1 MDGWSGLLKAV
12 LSPLLAYS
20 RVTDL
25 PWVCR
30 LGIIGYRGVYL
41 KDFLKVKSESYSV
54 MSDSL
59 WPHGLYSPW
68 NSSGQNTGVGSL
80 SLLQQIFPTQES
92 NRGLLH
98 CRQILYQL
106 SYEGS
111 PYKLMD
117 GNICSCNHPWI
128 LLIGKNIVYQLLFI
142 ILFFLRFSF
151 PFLTLTNILES
162 NSIC

>member
-1 MDGWSGLLKAV
+1 MEIHVCMCVYSGVCIHTHTHTHTQIWWL
-12 LSPLLAYS
+12 S
-20 RVTDL
+20 RVWHLQLCGLQPAGLFGPWTSQARIL
-25 PWVCR
+25 EWVCH
-30 LGIIGYRGVYL
+30 
-41 KDFLKVKSESYSV
+41 F
-54 MSDSL
+54 
-59 WPHGLYSPW
+59 
-68 NSSGQNTGVGSL
+68 
-80 SLLQQIFPTQES
+80 LLQGIFPTQES
-92 NRGLLH
+92 NLGLLH